1 MYVLNVS
8 PRLQDGK
15 WDICI
20 LAPAGFDKASCH
32 VEEDSTEGTDGDLYP
47 TAHWKVIP

>member
-32 VEEDSTEGTDGDLYP
+32 VEEDSTAVEYILF
-47 TAHWKVIP
+47 KVSNTIKTTF